1 MVDTSN
7 GPLRVAVAGA
17 SGYAGGEVLRLL
29 LSHPAYRSGRL
40 EIGAL
45 TAGSNAGSTLG
56 ELQPHLLPLADR
68 VLAPTT
74 VEELSGHDVVFLG
87 LPHGQSAAIATALP
101 QSTIIIDCGAD
112 FRLTDGAAWEKYYGT
127 PHAGHWPYG
136 LPELPGGR
144 DKLRGATR
152 IAVPGCYPTV
162 SSLALAPAI
171 AAGIIEPRVNVVAVS
186 GTSGAGRKLD
196 VGLLGSEVMGS
207 MRAYSIAGAH
217 RHTPEIAQNLKAAQ
231 QSGGGDATDVSVS
244 FTPVLA
250 PLPRG
255 ILATC
260 TAPTTVDAAQ
270 ARAVYEKAYA
280 EEPFVHLLPEGV
292 LPQTGS
298 VLGSNA
304 VTLQVTVDTDAG
316 LLVVIGAIDNLTK
329 GTAGAAVQ
337 SMNLALGI
345 DETAGLST
353 VGVAP

>member
-29 LSHPAYRSGRL
+29 LGHPAYRSGRL

-45 TAGSNAGSTLG
+45 TAGSNAGTTLG

-101 QSTIIIDCGAD
+101 DSTIIIDCGAD

-162 SSLALAPAI
+162 SSLALAPAV

-231 QSGGGDATDVSVS
+231 LSGGAADADVSVS